1 MKNRKLKTS
10 LMLGGIAVLG
20 TALVVGGTAFTSNVA
35 EAPEAIVLNSINSF
49 NSIASKINVWEDGDF
64 SDMNTN
70 NHVGLNSSHVNFNTH
85 SNNRRAN
92 TSMTNIQSYPHL
104 AANNHFES
112 KDYINSHPELGRG
125 EPATLTNPL
134 ATTNNTGRRG
144 RIGRRNRNN
153 NNTHNSPNTNMGTN
167 NHTGTGLNTNTHHNG
182 DFYHISFRQEELR
195 EANQALRRAQREL
208 NDQVQQS
215 NQLVAQMKAT
225 PNQNLSKEQRDNIAS
240 HAIVLNKAKEILKHD
255 VTEFNVGRNNM
266 THMQGGR
273 GNHTA
278 EQKANVE
285 LMILSAEKNLA
296 ALEAGN
302 CSIRAINH
310 ELKQAIG
317 HINTNQTTNQM
328 TSNNTAMNNTD
339 NTHFRGIGRRNHT
352 RNNMDQTSV
361 NNTGLN
367 TGTDFNSYNNNQM
380 MNFDNMGT
388 NSNNNTV
395 FSSASNTTDTTNQNQ
410 TTPNTTDGMTG
421 THNIT
426 PRHNTGRHT
435 GTTNTSGTTM
445 GYAQLCK
452 KGC

>member
-1 MKNRKLKTS
+1 
-10 LMLGGIAVLG
+10 
-20 TALVVGGTAFTSNVA
+20 
-35 EAPEAIVLNSINSF
+35 
-49 NSIASKINVWEDGDF
+49 
-64 SDMNTN
+64 
-70 NHVGLNSSHVNFNTH
+70 
-85 SNNRRAN
+85 
-92 TSMTNIQSYPHL
+92 
-104 AANNHFES
+104 
-112 KDYINSHPELGRG
+112 
-125 EPATLTNPL
+125 
-134 ATTNNTGRRG
+134 
-144 RIGRRNRNN
+144 
-153 NNTHNSPNTNMGTN
+153 MGTDN
-167 NHTGTGLNTNTHHNG
+167 VGTGLNTNQTHNG
-182 DFYHISFRQEELR
+182 DHYHISFRQEELR

-215 NQLVAQMKAT
+215 NQLVAQMRT
-225 PNQNLSKEQRDNIAS
+225 NPSQNLSKEQRDNIAS
-240 HAIVLNKAKEILKHD
+240 HTIVLNKAKEVLKHD
-255 VTEFNVGRNNM
+255 VTEYNSCANHMSKTNRRN
-266 THMQGGR
+266 R
-273 GNHTA
+273 GNTHTA

-339 NTHFRGIGRRNHT
+339 NTHFRGTGRRNHT

-361 NNTGLN
+361 NNTGVTQNTGLN
-367 TGTDFNSYNNNQM
+367 TGTDFNNYNNNHM
-380 MNFDNMGT
+380 SNFDNMQ
-388 NSNNNTV
+388 NNTA
-395 FSSASNTTDTTNQNQ
+395 FSSASNTTNTTDTTNQNQ
-410 TTPNTTDGMTG
+410 TNQNTTDGMTG